1 MEYYNLIST
10 VERSYRLF
18 TDIINHELDKM
29 SIRDLNSTQGLILYN
44 IGEQVMTV
52 GELSARGMYQGSNV
66 SYNIKKL
73 IGSGY
78 LEQSPSPHD
87 RRSICIRLS
96 GKGLKTFH
104 ALDACLKKQE
114 ESFRNTFRSD
124 RALNA
129 LYENVKNF
137 EGFLVQYAARQ

>member
-1 MEYYNLIST
+1 MEYYDLINI

-18 TDIINHELDKM
+18 SDIIKCELNRL

-44 IGEQVMTV
+44 IGEQVMTI

-73 IGSGY
+73 IRSGY
-78 LEQSPSPHD
+78 LEQNPSPHD
-87 RRSICIRLS
+87 RRAVCIRLS
-96 GKGLKTFH
+96 EKGLETFYS
-104 ALDACLKKQE
+104 LKACLKKQE
-114 ESFRNTFRSD
+114 ESFRHEFRSID
-124 RALNA
+124 DLNS
-129 LYENVKNF
+129 LYENIKNF